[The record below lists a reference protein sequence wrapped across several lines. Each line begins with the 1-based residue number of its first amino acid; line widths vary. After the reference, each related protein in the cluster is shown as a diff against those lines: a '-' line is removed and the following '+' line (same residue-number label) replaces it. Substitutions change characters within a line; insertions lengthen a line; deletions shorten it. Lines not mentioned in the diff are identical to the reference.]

1 MEPNPADPDFAAP
14 YLDIDEWRTGPV
26 PHRYVH
32 GGFTGTDTRFSLYF
46 PPAGDYRGRF
56 FQHITPVPDSKH
68 LAPRATGRADKI
80 GFAFSSGAYFVE
92 TNGGGSPATPGGA
105 VTDPTVT
112 AYRANAAVARYS
124 RVVARRL
131 YGEHRTYGY
140 AYGGSGGGY
149 RTIGG
154 AESTEGAWDGFVPY
168 VIGSP
173 MAIPNVFTVRM
184 HAQRVLR
191 DRLDSIAD
199 AADAGSGRAID
210 TGLTDEQRAA
220 LAEVTRMGFPVRSWF
235 GHRTMGFHAF
245 GTLYPHVLLVDPT
258 YSADFWSSPGYLG
271 ADPGASVHR
280 DRVRYRCETTGPLT
294 RAQARDRGI
303 PDHHAAGTP
312 HGGVDDAFKGP
323 AGEPDAIVAVE
334 VPGIAAAAPAQG
346 ADLFVRTGAAAGNRV
361 TISGFHGDTALLDAP
376 DHAGVLT
383 GLAPGDTVEIDN
395 SAFLAAQTYHRHQV
409 PDASY
414 AVWDQFRDADGTPRY
429 PQRPLLLG
437 PLFTAAASGHL
448 PTGRFTGKM
457 IVVACLLDREA
468 FPWQADWYR
477 ARVRE
482 HLGDRTDDRFRLW
495 YVDHALHGDDERQEY
510 PTRTVTYLGVLHQ
523 ALRQLSAWVETGR
536 PPAATTRYTV
546 DDGQVHVPAR
556 AADRLGV
563 QPVVTLTADG
573 GDRADTVAG
582 RPVRLRAIAETPPGA
597 GRIVALAWDFD
608 GTGDFTEYDEFTPAG
623 TVEVEREHVF
633 TGPATHFVTVR
644 VSSHPDGDPDDGYAR
659 VDNLARVRVVV
670 TD

>member
-1 MEPNPADPDFAAP
+1 MEQHPIDPDFAEP
-14 YLDIDEWRTGPV
+14 YLDTDEWRTEPV

-46 PPAGDYRGRF
+46 PPAEDYQGRF
-56 FQHITPVPDSKH
+56 FQHITPVPDSEN
-68 LAPRATGRADKI
+68 LAPHATGREDKI
-80 GFAFSSGAYFVE
+80 GFAFASGAYFVE

-105 VTDPTVT
+105 TDPTVT
-112 AYRANAAVARYS
+112 AYRANAAVAQYS

-131 YGEHRTYGY
+131 YGERRVYGY

-154 AESTEGAWDGFVPY
+154 AESTAGMWDGFVPY

-184 HAQRVLR
+184 HAQRILR
-191 DRLDSIAD
+191 ERLDGIAD
-199 AADAGSGRAID
+199 AADAGSDRPID
-210 TGLTDEQRAA
+210 DGLTEEQRAA
-220 LAEVTRMGFPVRSWF
+220 LAEVTRMGFPTRSWF

-245 GTLYPHVLLVDPT
+245 GTLYPHVLLVDPA
-258 YSADFWSSPGYLG
+258 YSADFWSTPGYAG
-271 ADPGASVHR
+271 ADPAASVHR
-280 DRVRYRCETTGPLT
+280 DRVRHRCRTTGALT
-294 RAQARDRGI
+294 RAQARARGI
-303 PDHHAAGTP
+303 PEHQAAGTP
-312 HGGVDDAFKGP
+312 RGGVDDAFKGP
-323 AGEPDAIVAVE
+323 AGDADAIVAVD
-334 VPGIAAAAPAQG
+334 VPGISGCAPAQG
-346 ADLFVRTGAAAGNRV
+346 ADLVVRTGAAAGTRV
-361 TISGFHGDTALLDAP
+361 TITEFHGDTAVLDAP
-376 DHAGVLT
+376 DHAGGLA

-395 SAFLAAQTYHRHQV
+395 SGFLAAQTYHRHQV
-409 PDASY
+409 PDATY
-414 AVWDQFRDADGTPRY
+414 AVWDQFRAADGTPRY

-477 ARVRE
+477 ERVRE
-482 HLGDRTDDRFRLW
+482 HLGDRTDDHFRLW
-495 YVDHALHGDDERQEY
+495 YVDHALHGDDERQEH

-546 DDGQVHVPAR
+546 DDGQVHVPAS

-563 QPVVTLTADG
+563 QPVVALTADG
-573 GDRADTVAG
+573 GERADTRVG
-582 RPVRLRAIAETPPGA
+582 RPIRLHAIAETPPGA
-597 GRIVALAWDFD
+597 GRIVDLAWDFD
-608 GTGDFTEYDEFTPAG
+608 GTGDFTEHSEFASGT
-623 TVEVEREHVF
+623 TVEVERNHVF
-633 TGPATHFVTVR
+633 GEPGKYFVTVR
-644 VSSHPDGDPDDGYAR
+644 VSTHPHGDPDDHFAR

-670 TD
+670 TA